1 MRLTWKL
8 LSIGTL
14 LAVGLLL
21 LLPGGPGGPRP
32 AYAYDCTAGN
42 TGTLRVDI
50 IDDDTT
56 DEIVVAGAVVQFQPE
71 AKGPPPQAS
80 GDNVT
85 DNGGEDDSA
94 IVGRIVQN
102 NTCSTEAAE
111 VYTATLISLP
121 TALTDC
127 AVVDANDSGAVPED
141 VPTIFEIHVDCEGVA
156 MPTPTAG
163 PATAIT
169 VEASFPN
176 LLCSSFNLI
185 IVTVEEA
192 DGDPK
197 QGAAVELTAT
207 LGTLERSLL
216 TTNSNGQAT
225 TFYQAPAAGGGTVTI
240 TARVVGTTLSDTTTF
255 IVNCGAAPTPTKPP
269 TTTAQP
275 ATGLGGP
282 STGDGGLADGGAA
295 WPLYAGLL
303 AFAVLLGS
311 VAARRLRA

>member
-56 DEIVVAGAVVQFQPE
+56 DEIVVAGAVVQFNPDTQD
-71 AKGPPPQAS
+71 AIGV
-80 GDNVT
+80 DNVT
-85 DNGGEDDSA
+85 DNGAAGEDDST

-121 TALTDC
+121 AALTDC
-127 AVVDANDSGAVPED
+127 AVVDADDSGAVPED
-141 VPTIFEIHVDCEGVA
+141 VTTIFEIHVDCEGVA

-192 DGDPK
+192 DGAPK

>member
-56 DEIVVAGAVVQFQPE
+56 DEIVVAGAVVQFNPDTQD
-71 AKGPPPQAS
+71 AIGV
-80 GDNVT
+80 DNVT
-85 DNGGEDDSA
+85 DNGAAGEDNSA

-141 VPTIFEIHVDCEGVA
+141 VTTIFEIHVDCEGVA

-163 PATAIT
+163 PAASVV

-192 DGDPK
+192 DGAPK

-225 TFYQAPAAGGGTVTI
+225 TFYQAPAAAGGTVTI

-282 STGDGGLADGGAA
+282 STGDGGLADGGDA

>member
-50 IDDDTT
+50 IDDNTGT
-56 DEIVVAGAVVQFQPE
+56 RIILAGARIQFNPDPLDFV
-71 AKGPPPQAS
+71 GF
-80 GDNVT
+80 NTVT
-85 DNGGEDDSA
+85 DNDGDEDDNST
-94 IVGRIVQN
+94 VGRIQWN
-102 NTCSTEAAE
+102 GACSTGGAE
-111 VYTATLISLP
+111 SYTVTLISLP

-127 AVVDANDSGAVPED
+127 AVIDATDTGTVAD
-141 VPTIFEIHVDCEGVA
+141 GGTTTLALHVDCDGVVI
-156 MPTPTAG
+156 PTPTAVVG
-163 PATAIT
+163 PAASVV

-192 DGDPK
+192 DGAPK

-282 STGDGGLADGGAA
+282 STGDGGLVGGGDA

-303 AFAVLLGS
+303 ALGVLLGS